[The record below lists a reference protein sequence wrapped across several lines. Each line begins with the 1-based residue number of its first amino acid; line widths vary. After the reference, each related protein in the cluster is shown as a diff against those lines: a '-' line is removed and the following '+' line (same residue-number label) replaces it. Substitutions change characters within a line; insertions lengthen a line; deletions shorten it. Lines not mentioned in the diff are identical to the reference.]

1 MIVDIIM
8 GIIAIA
14 VVFGG
19 LLWKMIQE
27 DKDKYGD

>member
-27 DKDKYGD
+27 DKKR

>member
-19 LLWKMIQE
+19 LLWKMIEE
-27 DKDKYGD
+27 DKNKKQ